1 MLNDRQY
8 MRQPNARD
16 FESGRKVLLGLII
29 ANIIMYLMPSQEL
42 TASLALSIHGLKS
55 GQIYQLVTAMFMHG
69 SFSHIFFNMWALYIF
84 GSIVAPILGGNR
96 FMALYLIS
104 GLTGNLLWLF
114 ANFNSP
120 QPAFLLGA
128 SGAVFGVMLAV
139 AMLTPQVR
147 FMMLFFPTPV
157 KVTTLIIVYAMIEIF
172 SELGRLGVNNIA
184 HLAHLGGFI
193 GAYVYLK
200 FIFGRTIPWDPLRF
214 ISGGGQKFNSNSAY
228 SRNEYRRNPEPPP
241 RNASEGP
248 VSQRELDALLDK
260 ISRTGINSL
269 EPHEMER
276 LRRAREQMQNNARKQ

>member
-1 MLNDRQY
+1 

-214 ISGGGQKFNSNSAY
+214 ISG
-228 SRNEYRRNPEPPP
+228 
-241 RNASEGP
+241 
-248 VSQRELDALLDK
+248 
-260 ISRTGINSL
+260 
-269 EPHEMER
+269 
-276 LRRAREQMQNNARKQ
+276 

>member
-1 MLNDRQY
+1 

-29 ANIIMYLMPSQEL
+29 ANIVMYLLPSQEL

-104 GLTGNLLWLF
+104 GLTGNLLWLL

-128 SGAVFGVMLAV
+128 SGAVFGVMPGRIHRRLC
-139 AMLTPQVR
+139 LS
-147 FMMLFFPTPV
+147 
-157 KVTTLIIVYAMIEIF
+157 EIHLRTDHPMGSTALYLRWR
-172 SELGRLGVNNIA
+172 SE
-184 HLAHLGGFI
+184 
-193 GAYVYLK
+193 
-200 FIFGRTIPWDPLRF
+200 T
-214 ISGGGQKFNSNSAY
+214 
-228 SRNEYRRNPEPPP
+228 
-241 RNASEGP
+241 
-248 VSQRELDALLDK
+248 
-260 ISRTGINSL
+260 
-269 EPHEMER
+269 
-276 LRRAREQMQNNARKQ
+276 

>member
-16 FESGRKVLLGLII
+16 FESGRKVLLGLVI
-29 ANIIMYLMPSQEL
+29 ANVVMFLLPTPEL
-42 TASLALSIHGLKS
+42 TANLALSIHGLKS
-55 GQIYQLVTAMFMHG
+55 GQVYQLVTAMFMHG

-96 FMALYLIS
+96 FLALYLIS
-104 GLTGNLLWLF
+104 GLTGNLLWLL

-172 SELGRLGVNNIA
+172 SEIGRMGVDNIA

-200 FIFGRTIPWDPLRF
+200 VIFGRAIPWDPLRF
-214 ISGGGQKFNSNSAY
+214 IAGGKPKPGSGY
-228 SRNEYRRNPEPPP
+228 SHNEYRRNPEPPP
-241 RNASEGP
+241 RNANEDP

>member
-16 FESGRKVLLGLII
+16 FESGRKVLLGLVI
-29 ANIIMYLMPSQEL
+29 ANVVMFLLPTPEL
-42 TASLALSIHGLKS
+42 TANLALSIHGLKS
-55 GQIYQLVTAMFMHG
+55 GQVYQLVTAMFMHG

-96 FMALYLIS
+96 FLALYLIS
-104 GLTGNLLWLF
+104 GLTGNLLWLL

-172 SELGRLGVNNIA
+172 SEIGRMGVDNIA

-200 FIFGRTIPWDPLRF
+200 VIFGRAIPWDPLRF
-214 ISGGGQKFNSNSAY
+214 IAGGKPKPGSGY
-228 SRNEYRRNPEPPP
+228 SHNEYRRNPEPPP
-241 RNASEGP
+241 RNANEGP

>member
-16 FESGRKVLLGLII
+16 FESGRKVLLGLVI
-29 ANIIMYLMPSQEL
+29 ANVVMFLLPTPEL
-42 TASLALSIHGLKS
+42 TANLALSIHGLKS
-55 GQIYQLVTAMFMHG
+55 GQVYQLVTAMFMHG

-96 FMALYLIS
+96 FLALYLIS
-104 GLTGNLLWLF
+104 GLTGNLLWLL

-172 SELGRLGVNNIA
+172 SEIGRMGVDNIA

-200 FIFGRTIPWDPLRF
+200 VIFGRAIPWDPLRF
-214 ISGGGQKFNSNSAY
+214 IAGGKPKPGSGY

-241 RNASEGP
+241 RNANEDP